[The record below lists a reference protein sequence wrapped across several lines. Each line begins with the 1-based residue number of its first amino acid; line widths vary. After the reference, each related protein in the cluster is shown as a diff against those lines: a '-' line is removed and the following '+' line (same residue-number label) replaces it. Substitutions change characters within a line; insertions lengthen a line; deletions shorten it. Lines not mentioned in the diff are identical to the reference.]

1 MDNKTADFTNVD
13 ISNLISMLV
22 LSVCLLISLP
32 ARKMCCAQKDVAVQ
46 LNTNVAFKTIISML
60 EQEMKQ
66 NDPRRV
72 QP

>member
-1 MDNKTADFTNVD
+1 MDNKSADFTNMD

-22 LSVCLLISLP
+22 LSACLLISFA
-32 ARKMCCAQKDVAVQ
+32 ARKTWCAQKDVVEES
-46 LNTNVAFKTIISML
+46 NTNVAFKTIISTL

>member
-1 MDNKTADFTNVD
+1 MDNKSADFTNMD

-22 LSVCLLISLP
+22 LSVCLLISFA
-32 ARKMCCAQKDVAVQ
+32 ARKMWCAQNDVAEES
-46 LNTNVAFKTIISML
+46 NTNVAFKTIISML